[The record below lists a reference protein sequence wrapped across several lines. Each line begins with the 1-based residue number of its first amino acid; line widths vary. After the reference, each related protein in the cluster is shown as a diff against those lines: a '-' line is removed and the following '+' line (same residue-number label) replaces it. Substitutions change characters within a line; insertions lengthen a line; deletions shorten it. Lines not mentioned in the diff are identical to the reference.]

1 MRELTG
7 VPATAVKVIAL
18 GMAVFHLYTA
28 GFGSFVALIQ
38 RSIHLMFA
46 MTLVFLLFPAG
57 KRSRKDGVSL
67 LDVLLGLAAAWAF
80 SYVFLHYDAINER
93 IPGISE
99 ITAVELIAG
108 GTAILLTLEG
118 ARRALG
124 TAMAVI
130 PALFLSYALFGDLL
144 SGSFSHP
151 PITVAECIEYM
162 YLGYDG
168 LFGIPS
174 GISATYLVL
183 FIIFGC
189 IMEKTGAGQ
198 VIMDLACALAGRS
211 RGGPAKI
218 AVISS
223 ALFGSISGAAVA
235 NVYSTGVFTIPL
247 MKRLGYRAE
256 FAGAVEAVS
265 STGGQIMPP
274 VMGAAAFLMAEWL
287 AIPYSSIC
295 VAALLPALLYYLAV
309 IAMVHLE
316 AARTGMTGLEEH
328 EIPKVK
334 DIVKRLYL
342 LLPLAVLTVMLFV
355 GYSVS
360 RSVLF
365 SIILAL
371 GLSMLS
377 PATRLSL
384 RQILDTLALGC
395 QRSCM
400 LAMATA
406 SAGLII
412 GVVTETGV
420 GLTLTSNIVVYFKDT
435 LPLALVFIMVASL
448 IMGMGVPTVVAY
460 LLVATLTAPILTK
473 LGVSPL
479 QAHMFVFYFAVIS
492 MITPPVAMA
501 SWAGAEIA
509 GADFNRT
516 GLQAVKLGIVAFII
530 PFMFVYD
537 DALLLQ
543 GTFFH
548 TLSVVVFAIIGIFV
562 LAFGLEGWMMGPISP
577 VFRVVLVVAGIL
589 LIDPSWQTDLLGL
602 ITLLGVSMYQKF
614 GRRMMCEKPQD

>member
-7 VPATAVKVIAL
+7 IPAAAVKVIAL

-57 KRSRKDGVSL
+57 KRSRKDGISIPDIL
-67 LDVLLGLAAAWAF
+67 LSVAAAWAF
-80 SYVFLHYDAINER
+80 SYVFLHYDIINER

-99 ITAVELIAG
+99 ITTMEMLAG

-130 PALFLSYALFGDLL
+130 PALFLSYALFGHLF

-151 PITVAECIEYM
+151 PIALSECIEYM

-189 IMEKTGAGQ
+189 VMEKTGAGQ
-198 VIMDLACALAGRS
+198 VIMDLACAAAGRS

-309 IAMVHLE
+309 IVMVHLE

-328 EIPKVK
+328 EIPQVK

-371 GLSMLS
+371 GLGMLS
-377 PATRLSL
+377 PSTRLSP

-473 LGVSPL
+473 LGVSSL

-543 GTFFH
+543 GAFFH
-548 TLSVVVFAIIGIFV
+548 TMTVVVFAVIGIFA

-577 VFRVVLVVAGIL
+577 VLRLLLVFAGIL
-589 LIDPSWQTDLLGL
+589 LIDPSWQTDLIGFV
-602 ITLLGVSMYQKF
+602 TLLGVFMYQKF
-614 GRRMMCEKPQD
+614 GRRMRCEKPRD

>member
-7 VPATAVKVIAL
+7 IPATVVKGIAL
-18 GMAVFHLYTA
+18 CMAAFHLYTA

-38 RSIHLMFA
+38 RSFHLMFA
-46 MTLVFLLFPAG
+46 MTLVFLIFPAG
-57 KRSRKDGVSL
+57 KKSSGNKVSL
-67 LDVLLGLAAAWAF
+67 PDVLLSLAAAWAF
-80 SYVFLHYDAINER
+80 SYVFLHYEAINER

-99 ITAVELIAG
+99 ISTTEFIAG
-108 GTAILLTLEG
+108 AAAILLTLEG

-130 PALFLSYALFGDLL
+130 PSLFLAYALFGHHL

-151 PITVAECIEYM
+151 PITISECIEYM

-189 IMEKTGAGQ
+189 VMERTGAGQ
-198 VIMDLACALAGRS
+198 VIMDLACAAAGRS

-247 MKRLGYRAE
+247 MKRLGYRPE
-256 FAGAVEAVS
+256 FAGAVEAVA

-287 AIPYSSIC
+287 SIPYSSIC
-295 VAALLPALLYYLAV
+295 VAALLPAVLYYLAV
-309 IAMVHLE
+309 IVMVHLE
-316 AARTGMTGLEEH
+316 AARTGMTGLEEK
-328 EIPKVK
+328 EIPKMR

-342 LLPLAVLTVMLFV
+342 LLPLVMLTVMLFV

-365 SIILAL
+365 SIVLAIV
-371 GLSMLS
+371 LSMLS
-377 PATRLSL
+377 PVTRLSV
-384 RQILDTLALGC
+384 RDILDTLSVGS

-412 GVVTETGV
+412 GVVTETGI

-509 GADFNRT
+509 GANFNHT

-543 GTFFH
+543 GGFFH
-548 TLSVVVFAIIGIFV
+548 TVTVIVFAVIGIFA
-562 LAFGLEGWMMGPISP
+562 LASGLEGWMIRRIAFVPRILLIVS
-577 VFRVVLVVAGIL
+577 GIL
-589 LIDPSWQTDLLGL
+589 LIDPSWQTDLIGL
-602 ITLLGVSMYQKF
+602 AALLGVFVWQRLSERKVR
-614 GRRMMCEKPQD
+614 GTSN

>member
-1 MRELTG
+1 
-7 VPATAVKVIAL
+7 
-18 GMAVFHLYTA
+18 MAFFHLYTA

-38 RSIHLMFA
+38 RSVHLTFA

-57 KRSRKDGVSL
+57 KKSGNKGVSL
-67 LDVLLGLAAAWAF
+67 ADIALAALSTWAF

-93 IPGISE
+93 IPGLTE
-99 ITAVELIAG
+99 ITAMELAAG
-108 GTAILLTLEG
+108 GAAVLLTLEG

-130 PALFLSYALFGDLL
+130 PSLFLAYALFGHLIP
-144 SGSFSHP
+144 GSFSHP
-151 PITVAECIEYM
+151 ALSPAEIIEYM

-168 LFGIPS
+168 IFGIPV

-189 IMEKTGAGQ
+189 VMERTGAGE
-198 VIMDLACALAGRS
+198 VIMDLACAVAGRS

-247 MKRLGYRAE
+247 MKRLGYRPE
-256 FAGAVEAVS
+256 FAGAVEAVA

-287 AIPYSSIC
+287 SIPYSRVC
-295 VAALLPALLYYLAV
+295 VAALLPAALYYLAV

-316 AARTGMTGLEEH
+316 AARTGMTGLEEE
-328 EIPKVK
+328 EIPRMR
-334 DIVKRLYL
+334 DTVKRLYL
-342 LLPLAVLTVMLFV
+342 LLPLVMLTIMLFV

-365 SIILAL
+365 SIILAVGL
-371 GLSMLS
+371 GMLN
-377 PATRLSL
+377 PATRLSPREL
-384 RQILDTLALGC
+384 LDTLATGG
-395 QRSCM
+395 QRSCT

-435 LPLALVFIMVASL
+435 LLLALVFIMVASL

-473 LGVSPL
+473 LGVSAL

-492 MITPPVAMA
+492 MITPPIAMA

-509 GADFNRT
+509 GANFNRT
-516 GLQAVKLGIVAFII
+516 GLNAVKLGVVAFII

-537 DALLLQ
+537 SALLLQ
-543 GTFFH
+543 GAPLH
-548 TLSVVVFAIIGIFV
+548 VISVVLSAVIGV
-562 LAFGLEGWMMGPISP
+562 LSLSCGLQGWMLHRLALPQ
-577 VFRVVLVVAGIL
+577 RAVLIAAGLL
-589 LIDPSWQTDLLGL
+589 LIDPAWTTNIVGLLA
-602 ITLLGVSMYQKF
+602 LGVIFILQKTQA
-614 GRRMMCEKPQD
+614 GRRRGKV